1 MFAGKGKEGKA
12 TMWADDRLTD
22 LHTQHNSEALL
33 FPDKTCR
40 ALLSNRKCQDLLL
53 RRTQRLR
60 LRSLWNNVRNELD
73 QRAEPA
79 QEVVVNHPITLG
91 HMGKVH
97 QLHCY
102 PTPTSACCDCSS
114 IIAQKNRRRVEVE
127 QSLLLEPRLELA
139 QL

>member
-1 MFAGKGKEGKA
+1 
-12 TMWADDRLTD
+12 
-22 LHTQHNSEALL
+22 
-33 FPDKTCR
+33 
-40 ALLSNRKCQDLLL
+40 LLSTRKCLDPLL

-60 LRSLWNNVRNELD
+60 LRDLWNNVRNELD

-97 QLHCY
+97 QLHPH
-102 PTPTSACCDCSS
+102 PTLTSACCNCTS

-127 QSLLLEPRLELA
+127 LGDVELRRARRPRDSADLDVDDAGRLKPREEVVEDEVRMRLPGPRLGGEESRA
-139 QL
+139 R